1 MYENY
6 FNFKLKPFELV
17 PNPDFLYL
25 SASHRKAM
33 TYLTY
38 GMQERT
44 GFMLLTGEVGAGKTT
59 LIRYFIRGLGRT
71 VTLSSIF
78 NTKVNAEQLIAM
90 INEEFGIE
98 SASRDKVVLMK
109 HLYKFLIAEYGKGQ
123 QPFLIIDEAQNC
135 STELLEE
142 VRMLSNLE
150 TDNAKLLQ
158 ILLVGQPEL
167 AKMLSLEELRQL
179 RQRISVVCHLNALS
193 RSEIGDYIAHRLGVA
208 GNQEALTFMPDAL
221 DAIYVFSG
229 GIPRLV
235 NIVCSFVLLTAF
247 TERVKTVNK
256 GMVEDII
263 EGIGTPDY
271 NRGKDGLAEQ
281 RAESVKEKPV
291 QISNA

>member
-17 PNPDFLYL
+17 PNPDFFYL

-33 TYLTY
+33 TYLTF

-59 LIRYFIRGLGRT
+59 LVRYFIRGLGRT
-71 VTLSSIF
+71 VTLSNVF

-90 INEEFGIE
+90 INADFGIE
-98 SASRDKVVLMK
+98 NASRDKVELTK
-109 HLYKFLIAEYGKGQ
+109 HLNKFLIAEYEKGQ
-123 QPFLIIDEAQNC
+123 QPLLIIDEAQNC
-135 STELLEE
+135 SAELLEE
-142 VRMLSNLE
+142 VRLLSNLE

-167 AKMLSLEELRQL
+167 AKMLSMDELRQL
-179 RQRISVVCHLNALS
+179 RQRISIVCHLNALG
-193 RSEIGDYIAHRLGVA
+193 RPEIGDYIAHRLGVA
-208 GNQEALTFMPDAL
+208 GNREALTFMPEAL
-221 DAIYVFSG
+221 DAIYAYSG

-235 NIVCSFVLLTAF
+235 NIVCSFILLTAF

-256 GMVEDII
+256 SMVEDIV

-271 NRGKDGLAEQ
+271 NRDKDVSADQ
-281 RAESVKEKPV
+281 RTESVREKPV
-291 QISNA
+291 QISNS